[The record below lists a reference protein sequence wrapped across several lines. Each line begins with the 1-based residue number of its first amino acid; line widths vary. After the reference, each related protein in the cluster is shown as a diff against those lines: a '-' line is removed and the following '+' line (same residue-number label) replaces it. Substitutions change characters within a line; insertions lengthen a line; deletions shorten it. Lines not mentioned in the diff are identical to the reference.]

1 MYNRYMVFVIF
12 ISIISILVAM
22 IIHEFSHGFVAYL
35 LGDETAKK
43 EGRLTLNPIPHLDPY
58 ISIILP
64 ILCIFSNLPVIG
76 GAKPVPVDSRELKW
90 GKWGMALVALAGPLS
105 NFIMA
110 LISFTIM
117 HALNLSHGDI
127 AAILSRFTLINL
139 SLAIFNLIPI
149 PPLDGSKILQ
159 PFAPEFIQ
167 DFFDRLES
175 YGSIFILALMFFFST
190 VISNYINFSMSFVLE
205 GFSAFLRIFGL

>member
-1 MYNRYMVFVIF
+1 MVFVIF

-22 IIHEFSHGFVAYL
+22 IVHEFSHGFVAYL
-35 LGDETAKK
+35 LGDKTAKR
-43 EGRLTLNPIPHLDPY
+43 EGRLTLNPIAHLDPY

-64 ILCIFSNLPVIG
+64 ILCVFSNLPVIG

-127 AAILSRFTLINL
+127 AAIFGRFTLINL

-159 PFAPEFIQ
+159 PFAPEFVQ
-167 DFFDRLES
+167 DFFDRPES
-175 YGSIFILALMFFFST
+175 YGSIFILALMFLFST
-190 VISNYINFSMSFVLE
+190 VISNYINFSMSLILE

>member
-1 MYNRYMVFVIF
+1 
-12 ISIISILVAM
+12 M
-22 IIHEFSHGFVAYL
+22 IVHEFSHGFFAYL
-35 LGDETAKK
+35 LGDETAKR
-43 EGRLTLNPIPHLDPY
+43 EGRLTLNPIAHLDPY

-64 ILCIFSNLPVIG
+64 ILCVFSNLPVIG

-110 LISFTIM
+110 LISFTMM

-127 AAILSRFTLINL
+127 AAIFGRFTLINL

-149 PPLDGSKILQ
+149 PPLDGSRVAYAL
-159 PFAPEFIQ
+159 APDFI
-167 DFFDRLES
+167 RELYEKLEK
-175 YGSIFILALMFFFST
+175 GMGIF
-190 VISNYINFSMSFVLE
+190 FVLIMVYVF
-205 GFSAFLRIFGL
+205 GNSLSVFTSNIMMAILKIFYLIVGIK